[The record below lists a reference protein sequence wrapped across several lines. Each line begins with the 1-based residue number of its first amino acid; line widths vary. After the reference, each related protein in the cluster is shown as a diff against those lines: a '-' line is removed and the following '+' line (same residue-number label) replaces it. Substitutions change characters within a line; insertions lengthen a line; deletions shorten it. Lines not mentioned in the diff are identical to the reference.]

1 MCNLCFKPPSSAECE
16 SVPLTCSRF
25 IAYHAYYSP
34 LLADAKDVVPSLS
47 GSIEV
52 PPDELLAELSDW
64 DCALPA
70 SYDAELREF
79 VRKSS
84 TRRILQTMEAPS
96 ELSAELP
103 QGTRAMASF
112 RRTTY

>member
-1 MCNLCFKPPSSAECE
+1 M
-16 SVPLTCSRF
+16 
-25 IAYHAYYSP
+25 
-34 LLADAKDVVPSLS
+34 LADAKDVVPSLS

-96 ELSAELP
+96 ELSSELP
-103 QGTRAMASF
+103 QEDKGDGELSTHDLLSSHSHSDTGTGDNYGSEDGSEGGADA
-112 RRTTY
+112 